1 MIDNGRSLLNEWPV
15 SISQPIKSIMKV
27 IYFIKDETGF
37 KYTAMMYTNK
47 KAAEK
52 RLEEMRKEQPKRTF
66 SIDEGYAFSW

>member
-1 MIDNGRSLLNEWPV
+1 
-15 SISQPIKSIMKV
+15 MKV

-47 KAAEK
+47 KAAKK
-52 RLEEMRKEQPKRTF
+52 RMEEMRKEQPKRTF